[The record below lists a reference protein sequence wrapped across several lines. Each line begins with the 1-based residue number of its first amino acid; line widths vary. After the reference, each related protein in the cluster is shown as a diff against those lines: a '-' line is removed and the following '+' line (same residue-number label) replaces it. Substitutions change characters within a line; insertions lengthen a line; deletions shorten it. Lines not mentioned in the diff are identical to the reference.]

1 MAFLEEGE
9 EVAALCID
17 TGQLTV
23 CSTLKAVSAL
33 DEIVLLDLALSLQP
47 TPARLSGAGDTVF
60 AANFCVGLIKEGARQ
75 AQERGLSGEPN
86 D

>member
-9 EVAALCID
+9 EVASLCID
-17 TGQLTV
+17 AGQLTV
-23 CSTLKAVSAL
+23 CSTLKVVSAL
-33 DEIVLLDLALSLQP
+33 DKIVLLDLALSIHP
-47 TPARLSGAGDTVF
+47 APARLSGAGDTVF
-60 AANFCVGLIKEGARQ
+60 TANFCVGLIKEGAGQ